1 MNSSEG
7 VGAGFEGQWMC
18 LGAMYGVKGKKGGGD
33 QQCMQRSHEISVGR
47 QDPAMPLNTRGRR
60 CQCIEDGGKKE
71 GAVM

>member
-1 MNSSEG
+1 
-7 VGAGFEGQWMC
+7 
-18 LGAMYGVKGKKGGGD
+18 MYGVKGNKGGGD

-47 QDPAMPLNTRGRR
+47 QDPAMPLNTQGRR

>member
-1 MNSSEG
+1 
-7 VGAGFEGQWMC
+7 MC

-60 CQCIEDGGKKE
+60 CQCNALRMEAIRKE
-71 GAVM
+71 RSCDDL